1 MKKINIILF
10 YRYYRLFGLPRV
22 VIVIVS
28 SVWKTNKI
36 SNYETE
42 MQDMEWG
49 WWNRGKK
56 QLSRISGFQV
66 ALLSA

>member
-56 QLSRISGFQV
+56 QLSRISGFQA